1 MYNACTIQFFSLRV
15 QAQII
20 LMLIN
25 LPLYWSDMVVS
36 IYGFFILPWYTV
48 LICEAADQIAGGLFH
63 AFFLVSVIRRFGVFV
78 ALLVS
83 YIIAALTALWY
94 FGFLREIHTHV
105 LDLGSH
111 LGIGVCVCVIATG
124 LFLACHAV
132 WKEFK
137 TPNSYYTGN

>member
-1 MYNACTIQFFSLRV
+1 MYNACTFQFFSLRV
-15 QAQII
+15 QVQII

-25 LPLYWSDMVVS
+25 LPLYWDMVVS

-83 YIIAALTALWY
+83 YIIRLSPHFGTLDFSEKYIPTCSTSDPTWESEFACAL
-94 FGFLREIHTHV
+94 
-105 LDLGSH
+105 
-111 LGIGVCVCVIATG
+111 
-124 LFLACHAV
+124 
-132 WKEFK
+132 
-137 TPNSYYTGN
+137 